1 MAAHTALAKQLGV
14 TEELLDALY
23 HIDQHSHLFTDREL
37 VALRF
42 AEIMTTS
49 ARDVDE
55 ELWDALQAYFD
66 DGEIVEIGS
75 FKGKSTVM
83 LASVAAHY
91 GRGKVVAIDPHT
103 APARTDPTIAA
114 GASTFEDF
122 LASVGSAGLAEQVE
136 IHRAPVLLRRGR
148 GGVPVLRSGRPRPGQ
163 VALMGRYQSQS
174 QSRSQ
179 VR

>member
-1 MAAHTALAKQLGV
+1 MEVHTALARQLGV

-66 DGEIVEIGS
+66 DGEIVEIA
-75 FKGKSTVM
+75 TVIG
-83 LASVAAHY
+83 LFNFFNRYADALQILPP
-91 GRGKVVAIDPHT
+91 KN
-103 APARTDPTIAA
+103 TD
-114 GASTFEDF
+114 S
-122 LASVGSAGLAEQVE
+122 
-136 IHRAPVLLRRGR
+136 
-148 GGVPVLRSGRPRPGQ
+148 
-163 VALMGRYQSQS
+163 
-174 QSRSQ
+174 
-179 VR
+179 